1 MIKFLYI
8 LLAFS
13 IALAIRLYPTFL
25 SGLPFSTDA
34 WSPIRNTEL
43 LLKYTPIKLDSE
55 IMDGYNCYWPANSLF
70 GSIFSLITGINP
82 ILSMSIG
89 IPLVGAL
96 TILIFYSIVSKIN
109 SKLAFLSSILLAT
122 FYPYSL
128 FMAGVTKETYAN
140 PIYMLLILIFLRKWK
155 LRKALLFTIVSL
167 ALVMAH
173 HLTVLVAI
181 VILASITLADKIL
194 NKKLDNFNP
203 LYVLFLIII
212 TILYFFLY
220 AYRGFKLTITL
231 SDWISIA
238 SYQIVTFSLTLYF
251 ISKPYK
257 RSFIKT
263 IFICLL
269 SIILASFFAF
279 LCTKRSIIPNA
290 PILPNHYIF
299 YAIPF
304 ILISPLIFLGLEE
317 ICNMK
322 DECIFLF
329 WFAVI
334 IGLGFY
340 VIFGNSLLG
349 LGLVGRTL
357 NFLSPPLAIIFAFGI
372 NRLYLAKYKNL
383 AKLIATTF
391 FLLII
396 ILNFY
401 DIYSAISMRERYMGY
416 YFWLY
421 RIPEYKACEWISF
434 AIDKTIVGD
443 IKISSILKNYFNM
456 KVDIYQGL
464 KYLIEGIS
472 KPQIFIY
479 DQMMNNEYNIDTI
492 YQLPKNWMEKVYNLN
507 LIYSNTL
514 IEIYS

>member
-1 MIKFLYI
+1 M
-8 LLAFS
+8 
-13 IALAIRLYPTFL
+13 
-25 SGLPFSTDA
+25 
-34 WSPIRNTEL
+34 
-43 LLKYTPIKLDSE
+43 
-55 IMDGYNCYWPANSLF
+55 
-70 GSIFSLITGINP
+70 
-82 ILSMSIG
+82 
-89 IPLVGAL
+89 
-96 TILIFYSIVSKIN
+96 
-109 SKLAFLSSILLAT
+109 
-122 FYPYSL
+122 
-128 FMAGVTKETYAN
+128 
-140 PIYMLLILIFLRKWK
+140 
-155 LRKALLFTIVSL
+155 
-167 ALVMAH
+167 
-173 HLTVLVAI
+173 
-181 VILASITLADKIL
+181 
-194 NKKLDNFNP
+194 
-203 LYVLFLIII
+203 
-212 TILYFFLY
+212 
-220 AYRGFKLTITL
+220 
-231 SDWISIA
+231 
-238 SYQIVTFSLTLYF
+238 
-251 ISKPYK
+251 
-257 RSFIKT
+257 KT

-269 SIILASFFAF
+269 SIILASLFAF

-317 ICNMK
+317 IYNMK

-340 VIFGNSLLG
+340 VIFGNSLLS
-349 LGLVGRTL
+349 LPLVGRTL
-357 NFLSPPLAIIFAFGI
+357 NFLSPPLAIICAFGI

-396 ILNFY
+396 MLNF
-401 DIYSAISMRERYMGY
+401 Y

-443 IKISSILKNYFNM
+443 IKISYILKNYFNM

-492 YQLPKNWMEKVYNLN
+492 YQLPKNWMEKIYNLN